1 MLEKTRKLI
10 TWICLAV
17 AVLGSVCAIIF
28 AMTESSAL
36 YGVAYGILLAALVL
50 AVLFILGFAATA
62 LVKSGKQGIMNAL
75 KVLGIVVA
83 VLLVA
88 FLLSKGDD
96 VNPIL
101 LEKTGLSNGA
111 SKLIGAG
118 AITVYILVFGAFLSI
133 VYVEVSKAFKK

>member
-17 AVLGSVCAIIF
+17 AVLGSVSAIIF
-28 AMTESSAL
+28 AMTKSDAL

-50 AVLFILGFAATA
+50 AVLFIIGFSATA
-62 LVKSGKQGIMNAL
+62 LIKSGKQGIMNAL
-75 KVLGIVVA
+75 KVLGVVVV

-96 VNPIL
+96 VNPLL
-101 LEKTGLSNGA
+101 LEKKELSNGA

-118 AITVYILVFGAFLSI
+118 AITVYILVIGAFLSI
-133 VYVEVSKAFKK
+133 LYVEVSKAFKK